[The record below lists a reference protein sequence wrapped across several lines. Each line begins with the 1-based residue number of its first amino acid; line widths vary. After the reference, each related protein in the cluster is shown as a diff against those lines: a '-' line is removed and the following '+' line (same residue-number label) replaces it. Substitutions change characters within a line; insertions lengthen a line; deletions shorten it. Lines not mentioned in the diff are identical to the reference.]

1 MAMAASDKKGIKI
14 VIVDMR
20 KMTGVC
26 DYFVIA
32 SGTST
37 TQIRAISD
45 NMVKQ
50 LKEKGEK
57 LRHIE
62 GEREASWILID
73 FGDVVGHVF
82 LQDTRK
88 FYNMEKLWRKAPQI
102 TFKEPR
108 RKKIVALPK
117 KKARPVAKK
126 RKAVKKSVRKP
137 VRKPAK
143 KARKKSK

>member
-1 MAMAASDKKGIKI
+1 MATAASDKKGIKI

-20 KMTGVC
+20 KMRGVC
-26 DYFVIA
+26 DYFVIT

-37 TQIRAISD
+37 TQIRAIAD
-45 NMVKQ
+45 HMTRR

-57 LRHIE
+57 LRHVE

-88 FYNMEKLWRKAPQI
+88 FYNMEKLWHNAPQI
-102 TFKEPR
+102 TFKEPGR
-108 RKKIVALPK
+108 RKAASWPK
-117 KKARPVAKK
+117 KKARPAAKK
-126 RKAVKKSVRKP
+126 QKAAKKP
-137 VRKPAK
+137 VRRPAK
-143 KARKKSK
+143 KARKKHK

>member
-1 MAMAASDKKGIKI
+1 MATAASDKKGIKI

-20 KMTGVC
+20 KMRGVC

-32 SGTST
+32 SGNST

-45 NMVKQ
+45 HMIRQ
-50 LKEKGEK
+50 LKEKGER
-57 LRHIE
+57 LRHVE

-88 FYNMEKLWRKAPQI
+88 FYNMEKLWRNAPQI
-102 TFKEPR
+102 TYKDPS
-108 RKKIVALPK
+108 RKKMVSVQK
-117 KKARPVAKK
+117 KKARPAAKK
-126 RKAVKKSVRKP
+126 RKDVKKPVKRK
-137 VRKPAK
+137 AK
-143 KARKKSK
+143 KVTKKSR